1 MAVYEYLAG
10 VLAPAGRAYRKAAP
24 YVRLEVVGPDST
36 DFLHRLC
43 SQDVLGLAEGDL
55 RPAAFL
61 SPKGKLVATA
71 FLGRQGD
78 AIQIEVQRD
87 QADTLAGLLDRYHF
101 SERLEIRRPEGL
113 VCTEWMGI
121 AAGSWDDLGGPV
133 PGSLRATGGG
143 VTFAGERHGIRW
155 LRHHGPAG
163 DEGALAAGP
172 GAVELDEETAE
183 CLRRLAGLVAVGVE
197 TEENTLALEAAL
209 DDHVATDKG
218 CYTGQEIVARIHTY
232 GHVNRTLALL
242 RIDSREP
249 VAHGAPL
256 IDLDDGEPVGRVMAA
271 GPIPGR
277 ADQLGFGFL
286 PEALVDDPA
295 PLALGA
301 SDGPAVQLE
310 PLSPA

>member
-10 VLAPAGRAYRKAAP
+10 VLPPSGRAYRTAAP
-24 YVRLEVVGPDST
+24 YVRLEVSGPDSA

-43 SQDVLGLAEGDL
+43 SQDVLGLAKGEV

-71 FLGRQGD
+71 FLGRRGD
-78 AIQIEVQRD
+78 AIQIEVQAG
-87 QADTLAGLLDRYHF
+87 QADTLAELLDRYHF
-101 SERLEIRRPEGL
+101 TERLEIRRPGGL
-113 VCTEWMGI
+113 VCTEWMGVT
-121 AAGSWDDLGGPV
+121 GGEWGDLGGPA
-133 PGSLRATGGG
+133 PGSLRASGDG
-143 VTFAGERHGIRW
+143 VTFAGERHGVRW

-163 DEGALAAGP
+163 DAGALAAGP
-172 GAVELDEETAE
+172 GATELDADTAE

-242 RIDSREP
+242 RIESSEP
-249 VAHGAPL
+249 VARGVAL
-256 IDLDDGEPVGRVMAA
+256 IDVDDGDPVGRVMAA

-277 ADQLGFGFL
+277 NDQLGFGFL
-286 PEALVDDPA
+286 PEALVEEPV

-301 SDGPAVQLE
+301 ADGPVVQLE